1 MEQSKPTLI
10 MIGLDGATFDV
21 IAPLVEMGHMPNL
34 GRLMAEGAYGSLE
47 SIIPPITGPA
57 WSVLA
62 TGKNPG
68 QLGTFDFINRR
79 TLDDYRLYPIRTQ
92 ELAGQTFWD
101 VLSQTGSRVGILNYP
116 NLVPAYPVNGWM
128 VAGLGASKLHDY
140 AYPVSLKEEL
150 DRVTGDYVINVSFGL
165 PKYQDNLPRLVE
177 DLKDML
183 RKRLVAMEHMLETE
197 PVDLL
202 VAVFTVSDVAS
213 HTLWAGWETG
223 DQEQPLDERH
233 QEMREAFI
241 SIWEEIDQA
250 VGQVMDHLAPEGH
263 ALVVSDHGFGPTHG
277 VFHVNQWL
285 REEGYLA
292 RKAGGGSTGNRLRE
306 WVVKTTTPVLGPVYK
321 RMLGSK
327 AQLMLRA
334 SVLREIDLDNSKAF
348 ALENSDG
355 YAGIFVNRQYAEA
368 RGLDVDDF
376 VRETSTQLRQGLEA
390 WSQENG
396 LSMQVFL
403 SEELYSGEK
412 ATLAPEVLALV
423 DNYRSSVTYRLEGPI
438 FDDRP
443 HHPMKSG
450 SHRLNGILLAT
461 GPRIMAGR
469 IEGAQ
474 LQDIAPTMLSLADAP
489 LPVDIDGR
497 VLVEL
502 LRPEYRTDA
511 ESGAQP
517 AGVVT
522 LDDIQLSE
530 QEEEDMGIVL
540 QRLVDLGYLD

>member
-1 MEQSKPTLI
+1 

-21 IAPLVEMGHMPNL
+21 IAPLVEMGRLPNL
-34 GRLMAEGAYGSLE
+34 GRLMAEGAYGTLD

-68 QLGTFDFINRR
+68 KLGTFDFINRR
-79 TLDDYRLYPIRTQ
+79 APDDYRLYPIRSQ

-101 VLSQTGSRVGILNYP
+101 VLSQAGSRVGILNYP
-116 NLVPAYPVNGWM
+116 NLVPAYAVNGWM

-140 AYPVSLKEEL
+140 AYPARLKEDL

-165 PKYQDNLPRLVE
+165 PKYEDNLPRLV
-177 DLKDML
+177 DDMKDML
-183 RKRLVAMEHMLETE
+183 RKRLVAMEHLMETQ

-213 HTLWAGWETG
+213 HTLWAGWEPE
-223 DQEQPLDERH
+223 DPEQPLDERQ
-233 QEMREAFI
+233 QEMRDAYL

-250 VGQVMDHLAPEGH
+250 VGQVLDHLAPEGH
-263 ALVVSDHGFGPTHG
+263 ALVVSDHGFGSTHG

-285 REEGYLA
+285 RQEGYLT
-292 RKAGGGSTGNRLRE
+292 RKAGGGSAGNRLRA

-321 RMLGSK
+321 KMLGSK
-327 AQLMLRA
+327 AQQVLRA
-334 SVLREIDLDNSKAF
+334 SILREIDLDNSKAF

-355 YAGIFVNRQYAEA
+355 YAGIFVNRRYAEA
-368 RGLDVDDF
+368 HGLDVDEF
-376 VRETSTQLRQGLEA
+376 VRQTSARLRQDLDA
-390 WSQENG
+390 WSQEHG
-396 LSMQVFL
+396 LPMQVFL
-403 SEELYSGEK
+403 SEDLYWGER
-412 ATLAPEVLALV
+412 AALAPEVLALV
-423 DNYRSSVTYRLEGPI
+423 DNYRSSVTYRLEGPVY
-438 FDDRP
+438 DDRP

-474 LQDIAPTMLSLADAP
+474 LQDIAPTMLNLVDAP
-489 LPVDIDGR
+489 LPAGIDGR
-497 VLVEL
+497 VLVDL
-502 LRPEYRTDA
+502 LRPEYRKRA
-511 ESGAQP
+511 ESAAQP

-522 LDDIQLSE
+522 LDEIQLGE